1 MALGD
6 YRYILDSRPTGASR
20 RHGTQ
25 EKQNTEE
32 SKRNTSTHQK
42 EKNKRKKIRKNKNL
56 TIAAINA
63 NGMKGKIRSLESLLE
78 AEKIQI
84 ALITETK
91 LKEKQK
97 INIKGYK
104 WIGKNRKNKDG
115 GGVGI
120 LITKDLEKH
129 VLEDNNGE
137 DHESVET
144 QWIKLEC
151 RPKNISIGVFYGPQ
165 ENEKLEKTKE
175 IYEKLENQI
184 TQKLMENEMI
194 LGGDFNAK
202 LKIEKQT
209 EKQKQSRNG
218 KILQEL
224 INRKDL
230 DPITTKANLGTW
242 TRYEWN
248 NKEKK
253 STVDYIVT
261 TRNIARNVT
270 HTIVDE
276 DGGKKVRGNNKKE
289 TDHNTI
295 ITNIKINNQRKK
307 TYTKKWKINNTE
319 GWRKFNKR
327 LQEINQQNEIGTLE
341 YAEAEN
347 IIKNTLEQT
356 VGMAKIRTDKARK
369 PQSEEIKA
377 KKEERKQAKREFETA
392 CRTGSQSQKEKTL
405 KKYIETQKQTRDK
418 IEKFEAEQ
426 TEKRIRELINKTK
439 IDPNCIWQARRQA
452 RSNNEFEYNTITEE
466 GK

>member
-1 MALGD
+1 MSGKSQGIFFCRPRGNPAVELLS
-6 YRYILDSRPTGASR
+6 LDDFVWSELVGWVDT
-20 RHGTQ
+20 HGT
-25 EKQNTEE
+25 
-32 SKRNTSTHQK
+32 
-42 EKNKRKKIRKNKNL
+42 L
-56 TIAAINA
+56 V
-63 NGMKGKIRSLESLLE
+63 
-78 AEKIQI
+78 
-84 ALITETK
+84 
-91 LKEKQK
+91 
-97 INIKGYK
+97 
-104 WIGKNRKNKDG
+104 G
-115 GGVGI
+115 G
-120 LITKDLEKH
+120 
-129 VLEDNNGE
+129 
-137 DHESVET
+137 
-144 QWIKLEC
+144 WA
-151 RPKNISIGVFYGPQ
+151 
-165 ENEKLEKTKE
+165 
-175 IYEKLENQI
+175 
-184 TQKLMENEMI
+184 ENEMI

-209 EKQKQSRNG
+209 EKQEQSRNG

-347 IIKNTLEQT
+347 IIK
-356 VGMAKIRTDKARK
+356 KHPRTNSGNGK
-369 PQSEEIKA
+369 
-377 KKEERKQAKREFETA
+377 
-392 CRTGSQSQKEKTL
+392 
-405 KKYIETQKQTRDK
+405 
-418 IEKFEAEQ
+418 
-426 TEKRIRELINKTK
+426 NK
-439 IDPNCIWQARRQA
+439 NR
-452 RSNNEFEYNTITEE
+452 
-466 GK
+466 